1 MEVQINEPYKI
12 IATGS
17 LGNCVIYHNA
27 IAIDMGVPFSAINP
41 HIKQLQL
48 VLLTHEHL

>member
-1 MEVQINEPYKI
+1 MHNI

-17 LGNCVIYHNA
+17 TGNCVIYHNI
-27 IAIDMGVPFSAINP
+27 IAIDMGISFAAIKP
-41 HIKQLQL
+41 YIKELQL

>member
-1 MEVQINEPYKI
+1 MYNV

-17 LGNCVIYHNA
+17 TGNCVIYHQI
-27 IAIDMGVPFSAINP
+27 IAIDMGVPFAAIKP
-41 HIKQLQL
+41 YIKALRL